1 MSSHANSIET
11 VSTSKPPLSLRLEPK
26 LAREFRVEAA
36 KRDMR
41 LNELFE
47 EMWQLYKDTQHGA
60 V

>member
-1 MSSHANSIET
+1 MGSHTSNAESVSS
-11 VSTSKPPLSLRLEPK
+11 SKPPVSLRLEPE

-60 V
+60 A